1 MIPALAGGK
10 SNIIRRSIPMTIN
23 NTTRAPATA
32 MPRVPTP
39 EVQLEID
46 VAHLARLASI
56 LADMV
61 ADGFA
66 RQRARDIDGP
76 SVTLT
81 WQEEGILDL
90 EFAAEELRH
99 RTKKAVVDCEALLE
113 RRGLA

>member
-1 MIPALAGGK
+1 MH
-10 SNIIRRSIPMTIN
+10 NN
-23 NTTRAPATA
+23 NTTRASAAA
-32 MPRVPTP
+32 MHKRTPTP

-46 VAHLARLASI
+46 VTYLARMASI

-66 RQRARDIDGP
+66 RQRARDIDGT

-90 EFAAEELRH
+90 EFAAEELRQ
-99 RTKKAVVDCEALLE
+99 RAAKVVADYETLVQQ
-113 RRGLA
+113 RGLA